1 MGAIQMGSVPH
12 HCLKAVSLKD
22 FHVGTAEHTFQGQ
35 GRAKE
40 LLTAQGLL
48 VVSLNDL
55 LQMKSSMYMQLPI
68 LLKINITITHLSG
81 G

>member
-22 FHVGTAEHTFQGQ
+22 FHVGTAEHTFQRQ

-40 LLTAQGLL
+40 L

-55 LQMKSSMYMQLPI
+55 LQMKSLMHMQLPI